1 MYLWSDLSSHEF
13 AVQSDA
19 DTNLITIYFSLTN
32 IESCKLYINL
42 QSINLHFNTF
52 TEPYAVVWIEGLCG
66 KILWIFIIW
75 IIFGTNILVLV
86 CPRQKWLLPNGS
98 NSSEISQ
105 GSLVG
110 PISAHFMG
118 FITYIGAS
126 GGLRSHILALFW
138 DFE

>member
-42 QSINLHFNTF
+42 QSINLHFNTI
-52 TEPYAVVWIEGLCG
+52 TETYAVVWIEGLCG
-66 KILWIFIIW
+66 KILWIFINW
-75 IIFGTNILVLV
+75 IIFGTNILDLV
-86 CPRQKWLLPNGS
+86 CPRQKWLSPNGS
-98 NSSEISQ
+98 NSSEIIQ

-110 PISAHFMG
+110 PNSVHFG
-118 FITYIGAS
+118 GSITYTGAW
-126 GGLRSHILALFW
+126 GGLQSHIW
-138 DFE
+138 NFE